1 MNTVLGPI
9 NPIFIPEENYSI
21 CSRCRH
27 EIMTLADGS
36 AYCSCN
42 EHELDKRFELATCAA
57 CDGKGFY
64 WFWSNG
70 RRVRVRCLAC
80 TPAPVD
86 PWKFHN

>member
-1 MNTVLGPI
+1 MNTPTSK
-9 NPIFIPEENYSI
+9 PS
-21 CSRCRH
+21 
-27 EIMTLADGS
+27 
-36 AYCSCN
+36 
-42 EHELDKRFELATCAA
+42 TCAA

>member
-1 MNTVLGPI
+1 MSLPNVQKTKCPECNGFGVRYGP
-9 NPIFIPEENYSI
+9 NDQHTPEWM
-21 CSRCRH
+21 CQRCGMTG
-27 EIMTLADGS
+27 EIDVKPAM
-36 AYCSCN
+36 
-42 EHELDKRFELATCAA
+42 CAA

-86 PWKFHN
+86 PFRHWS